1 MIKVLIGE
9 KGTGKTKALLDSVQK
24 ALENDKGSVV
34 FINNNKRHVFDLNY
48 RIRMVDTSE
57 FDVSNFEELYGIL
70 CGIVSQNFD
79 ITNIFLDSITKIAD
93 GTEED
98 IDKFLDKA
106 NALCGKFGID
116 LLMTISIKEE
126 LAGEGIKKYC

>member
-1 MIKVLIGE
+1 MIKVIIGE

-24 ALENDKGSVV
+24 ALERDKGSVV

-48 RIRMVDTSE
+48 KIRMVDTSE
-57 FDVSNFEELYGIL
+57 FDISNFDELYGIL

-98 IDKFLDKA
+98 IDEFLDKT
-106 NALCGKFGID
+106 NALCEKFGIE
-116 LLMTISIKEE
+116 LLMTISLKEGE
-126 LAGEGIKKYC
+126 AGEGIKKYC